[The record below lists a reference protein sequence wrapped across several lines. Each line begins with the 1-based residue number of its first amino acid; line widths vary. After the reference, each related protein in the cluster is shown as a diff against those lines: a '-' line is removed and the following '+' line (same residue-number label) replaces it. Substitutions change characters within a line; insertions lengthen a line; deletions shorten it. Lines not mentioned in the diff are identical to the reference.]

1 MFRTVE
7 FLHVICAVLN
17 VTGFWLVQKYGIP
30 IKESKAL
37 LLLLLFLLN
46 MNAKLQILKLVGF
59 NK

>member
-37 LLLLLFLLN
+37 LLLFLLN